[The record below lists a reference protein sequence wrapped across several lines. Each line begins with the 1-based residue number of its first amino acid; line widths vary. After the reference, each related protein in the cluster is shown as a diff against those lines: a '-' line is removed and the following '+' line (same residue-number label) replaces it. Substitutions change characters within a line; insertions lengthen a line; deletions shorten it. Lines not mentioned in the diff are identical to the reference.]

1 MNKQESKLLDQSM
14 VQLKDRDLNGR
25 YKQDRHLS
33 DSKKKTP
40 MLPIEKEPH
49 FSDYFKDNQADSP
62 GGNVVFPPVKME
74 IKNCQDGSF
83 LL

>member
-1 MNKQESKLLDQSM
+1 
-14 VQLKDRDLNGR
+14 LKDRDLNGG

-49 FSDYFKDNQADSP
+49 FPDYFKDNRADSP
-62 GGNVVFPPVKME
+62 GGNVVFPPVKTE
-74 IKNCQDGSF
+74 VKNCQDGCAEK
-83 LL
+83 

>member
-1 MNKQESKLLDQSM
+1 MK
-14 VQLKDRDLNGR
+14 DLNGG

-49 FSDYFKDNQADSP
+49 FSDYFKDNRAGYP
-62 GGNVVFPPVKME
+62 GGNVVFPPVKTE
-74 IKNCQDGSF
+74 VKNCQDDCAEK
-83 LL
+83 

>member
-1 MNKQESKLLDQSM
+1 MNKQKIIGSIHGI
-14 VQLKDRDLNGR
+14 VDRDLNGG
-25 YKQDRHLS
+25 YKQDRYLS

-49 FSDYFKDNQADSP
+49 FTDYFNTCRAGYP
-62 GGNVVFPPVKME
+62 GGNVVFPPVKTE
-74 IKNCQDGSF
+74 VKNCQDGSF